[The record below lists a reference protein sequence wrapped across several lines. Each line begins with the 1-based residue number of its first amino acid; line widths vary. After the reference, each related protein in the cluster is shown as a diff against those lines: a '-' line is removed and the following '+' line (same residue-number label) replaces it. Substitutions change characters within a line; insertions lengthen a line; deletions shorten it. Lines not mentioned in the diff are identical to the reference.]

1 MQKLI
6 FIVFIFFSP
15 QIQAQVVTK
24 YPFVEGFETLVPGLG
39 QQIPAGW
46 KSINVGK
53 DVPVWD
59 VITNNNAY
67 AGQNA
72 IHMSFSFTKPADDWL
87 ITPPLKMSKNKVY
100 KITFWMKKASFPGSV
115 EKMKVHIGKDTTVVA
130 MLAGTKAL
138 DELVVNEAYE
148 EREIVYKPKE
158 DANFFVGFHC
168 YSDPSQFLLLLDEIT
183 ITEAVS
189 VASYNVD
196 NQSVVTI
203 FPNPVTDKIFLK
215 SSEKGRVVLYD
226 LAGRL
231 VHEQAIE
238 ATQQVLDCRLETGFY
253 EAKMSLENGDVKV
266 LKIIKN

>member
-6 FIVFIFFSP
+6 FIVFIFFSL
-15 QIQAQVVTK
+15 QTQAQVVTK
-24 YPFVEGFETLVPGLG
+24 YPFMEGFETLVPGLG

-59 VITNNNAY
+59 VIANNNAY

-87 ITPPLKMSKNKVY
+87 ITPPLKMSKNKAY
-100 KITFWMKKASFPGSV
+100 TITFWMKKGSFPNTV

-148 EREIVYKPKE
+148 ERKIVYKPKE

-168 YSDPSQFLLLLDEIT
+168 YSDVAQFLLLLDEIT
-183 ITEAVS
+183 IAEVVP
-189 VASYNVD
+189 VASYDVD

-215 SSEKGRVVLYD
+215 SSEKGRVALYD

-238 ATQQVLDCRLETGFY
+238 ATQQVLDCQLSTGFY
-253 EAKMSLENGDVKV
+253 EAKMSLENGNVKV
-266 LKIIKN
+266 LKVIKN